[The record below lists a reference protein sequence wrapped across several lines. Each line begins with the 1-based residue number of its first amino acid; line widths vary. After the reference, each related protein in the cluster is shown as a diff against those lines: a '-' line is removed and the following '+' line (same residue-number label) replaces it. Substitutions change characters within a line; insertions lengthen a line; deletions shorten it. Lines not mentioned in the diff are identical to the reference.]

1 MARHVIDHPR
11 GTKGSRLV
19 PFARIERMRGVKAR
33 PQVEALRR
41 APKKLSGALRLKR
54 FLTIERAGV

>member
-1 MARHVIDHPR
+1 MTRHLVDHPKAASA
-11 GTKGSRLV
+11 GRLAQ
-19 PFARIERMRGVKAR
+19 FARIERLRGVKAR

-54 FLTIERAGV
+54 FLAIERAQS